1 MSAGDWK
8 NLYQAAVDGNL
19 GLVQHHIIENV
30 NPNYQ
35 HPEILRTPLV
45 ASLVEGHVEVAHFLL
60 AHGADPSL
68 VSELDNLSPLQAAKK
83 HGHRAFAEHLK
94 RIGAKES
101 HEPFWWRWLPV

>member
-19 GLVQHHIIENV
+19 GLVQHHIIEDV

-45 ASLVEGHVEVAHFLL
+45 ASLVEGHIEVARFLL

-83 HGHRAFAEHLK
+83 HGHQEFADYLK

-101 HEPFWWRWLPV
+101 NEPFWWRWLPV